1 MKKRKIF
8 VSQPTKG
15 RTPGEIEARKKSLVE
30 KYLRFD
36 GIVREDQIEA
46 VGPSIGDLLEADV
59 MIVSKDWEEGS
70 KLLLAER
77 CYCSASKIP
86 AFDEKSLEPEAPESQ
101 KGGE

>member
-8 VSQPTKG
+8 VSQPTGGK
-15 RTPGEIEARKKSLVE
+15 TPGEIEAKKKSLIE

-36 GIVREDQIEA
+36 GIVREDQVEA
-46 VGPSIGDLLEADV
+46 IGPSIGDLLEADV

-86 AFDEKSLEPEAPESQ
+86 AFDEEALEPATQE
-101 KGGE
+101 GGE